1 MNRNIKPLLLAHR
14 GYTRKFQ
21 ENTMEAYFDIFLQKN
36 IDGIE
41 IDVAQT
47 KDKQLICFHDYNL
60 NRLLGIN
67 KNINQVNFDEIKNN
81 RIKKNIENGI
91 DYQFKPKI
99 TKFVKLLNLF
109 MHSDK
114 LINIELK
121 IEEDDPF
128 FVINVTKEIEK
139 RKMEHQVIITSF
151 NHKLLRYV
159 DSKKFKIGSLNDY
172 DLCKNDI
179 NKMNLNYPIVILDKR
194 TDKKILQKLKKMNK
208 TIGIYT
214 INSYN
219 DNLKDDLRFYSE
231 VDYFIFDRLIE

>member
-1 MNRNIKPLLLAHR
+1 
-14 GYTRKFQ
+14 
-21 ENTMEAYFDIFLQKN
+21 MEAYFDIFLQKN

-47 KDKQLICFHDYNL
+47 KDKHLICFHDSNL

-114 LINIELK
+114 LINVELK

-139 RKMEHQVIITSF
+139 EKWNI
-151 NHKLLRYV
+151 K
-159 DSKKFKIGSLNDY
+159 
-172 DLCKNDI
+172 
-179 NKMNLNYPIVILDKR
+179 
-194 TDKKILQKLKKMNK
+194 
-208 TIGIYT
+208 
-214 INSYN
+214 
-219 DNLKDDLRFYSE
+219 
-231 VDYFIFDRLIE
+231 